1 MTHRNT
7 SSPQVHDACGAA
19 RLAHDLRS
27 PLTVILEFTS
37 ILQDGLGGPVTLRQ
51 KEFLEHIESAASDL
65 SRLIDQRL
73 DPNTA
78 ADGEDESSPEAQET
92 SDA

>member
-7 SSPQVHDACGAA
+7 TSPPFLDTYQAA

-27 PLTVILEFTS
+27 PLTVITEFAS
-37 ILQDGLGGPVTLRQ
+37 ILRDGLGGPVTARQ
-51 KEFLEHIESAASDL
+51 NEFLTHIESAAGDL
-65 SRLIDQRL
+65 VSLIDQRL

-78 ADGEDESSPEAQET
+78 PIGDDSTPLEAQET